1 MDKLFPLD
9 WYWRRDDGVVFS
21 SAVQGI
27 VPEDDARY
35 REWLD
40 AGGIATR
47 WPVDSAGQQ
56 TEPALD
62 EVLRPYGI
70 QISLLAMK
78 MQAVS
83 RINEAAEQCRGKYI
97 TPGDG
102 QMMTYLEKISQ
113 ARACL
118 LGQPPQEAD
127 YPMLAAEIG
136 ITAPTLTGVAEIVVA
151 AYNQWLVI
159 GSAIEATRRAANV
172 AVEAAT
178 TRADVQ
184 AALDGLVWPE
194 GVAA

>member
-1 MDKLFPLD
+1 MFDPKD
-9 WYWRRDDGVVFS
+9 WYWAAEDGRIFS
-21 SAVQGI
+21 SAREAFV
-27 VPEDDARY
+27 EDNDDAEFQAWTALGNAPTPWPRDNDGVQS
-35 REWLD
+35 D
-40 AGGIATR
+40 A
-47 WPVDSAGQQ
+47 
-56 TEPALD
+56 ALD
-62 EVLRPYGI
+62 DVLLPYGI
-70 QISLLAMK
+70 HTTLAVLK
-78 MQAVS
+78 AETIA

-102 QMMTYLEKISQ
+102 QMMTYLEKITQ

-118 LGQPPQEAD
+118 AVQSPQAAD

-136 ITAPTLTGVAEIVVA
+136 ITSPTLVGVAEIVVA

-172 AVEAAT
+172 AVEAAD

-184 AALDGLVWPE
+184 IILDSLTFPG